1 MFNWKSGVLLAAA
14 LILSG
19 CTRTPVTNAPLE
31 QPKVVHPEWARTP
44 ARCSVPD
51 YKVGTDS
58 EMGSVVMIPY
68 KQYLNQ
74 RGCERDRLRYTSSL
88 TGLACFY
95 RKELKEPICE
105 YYYPQTKEEQK

>member
-1 MFNWKSGVLLAAA
+1 MFSWKSGVLLTAA
-14 LILSG
+14 LILAG
-19 CTRTPVTNAPLE
+19 CSNRTPIDTSFLE
-31 QPKVVHPEWARTP
+31 QPKQVHPDWPRSP
-44 ARCSVPD
+44 ARCAVPD

-58 EMGSVVMIPY
+58 QMGSVVMIPY

-95 RKELKEPICE
+95 RQDIKEPICQ
-105 YYYPQTKEEQK
+105 YYYPQKEEK